1 MKELIGVGEI
11 ARMLGVVP
19 ETARQWCVSKK
30 IPAFRF
36 DENGRWKAYRED
48 IANWIDSRKN
58 AMDGETPSSSEQ
70 SS

>member
-1 MKELIGVGEI
+1 MKEVIGVGEI

-48 IANWIDSRKN
+48 IADWIDGHRN
-58 AMDGETPSSSEQ
+58 ATSGETPSSSEQ